1 MLKYALKKGK
11 SSAEKGELVFLK
23 GLEKVLKGGK
33 ERAKRWQK
41 WGIIGV
47 STKQKGNEKGAKMG
61 ERGRPW
67 GKHRAKM

>member
-1 MLKYALKKGK
+1 M
-11 SSAEKGELVFLK
+11 FLK

-33 ERAKRWQK
+33 KVAKE
-41 WGIIGV
+41 GIIGV

-67 GKHRAKM
+67 GKHRAKMVQKGGNEAKGGGGGKVAKRK